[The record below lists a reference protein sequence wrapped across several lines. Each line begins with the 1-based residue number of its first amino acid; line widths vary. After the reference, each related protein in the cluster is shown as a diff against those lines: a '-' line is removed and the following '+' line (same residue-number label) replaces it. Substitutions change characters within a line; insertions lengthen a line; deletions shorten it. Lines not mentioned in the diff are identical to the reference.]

1 MTMLKKAAIHLISVL
16 IFISVLILIY
26 FVFLKQNKSEKIKDK
41 FASELFRQQI
51 IDFGDSYE
59 KALLHDILNVYSPD
73 STEINNKII
82 YNIEELQADKFSD
95 MSMKSG
101 LEYKGLD
108 YNTIKKTLRMYIK
121 FLIIYLVSLLL
132 IHSFAKTFAIWKFVK
147 VKQGSSSYFDEFI
160 STLKEYVNKLLPI
173 SIRKRKLNAAIKV
186 FFKGLFKTLAYFVI
200 FSPSYVVA
208 YSIKGS
214 SISDS
219 VVFFIILAVFTNG
232 LLINYSYRFY
242 SILNSESKKGFVK
255 TAIVKGLNN
264 NYKSEMFSYKN
275 IIKFNKK
282 FPEHVFNHIYIN
294 AVYQNILNIKELS
307 ALLITGI
314 VIIEMALNIQGYLC
328 YEMLQN
334 ILYKNYDVVIFIIIL
349 IFITVKTTEFFV
361 DLKYYNM
368 TKKYENN
375 Q

>member
-1 MTMLKKAAIHLISVL
+1 MQKKAFEHLISVV
-16 IFISVLILIY
+16 FVA
-26 FVFLKQNKSEKIKDK
+26 VFLVAIYLLFLKKEDVNKPKMQISTKLFEK
-41 FASELFRQQI
+41 QI
-51 IDFGDSYE
+51 IDFGDNYE
-59 KALLHDILNVYSPD
+59 KALLFDILNIYTPD
-73 STEINNKII
+73 SIELNSSII
-82 YNIEELQADKFSD
+82 SNIEDLQTEKFTD
-95 MSMKSG
+95 FNLKSG
-101 LEYKGLD
+101 NDNNGLSFGV
-108 YNTIKKTLRMYIK
+108 IKKILKMYFW
-121 FLIIYLVSLLL
+121 FLVIYLIAIIL

-147 VKQGSSSYFDEFI
+147 VKQGTRSYFDEFV
-160 STLKEYVNKLLPI
+160 TNLKDYVNNILPKAV
-173 SIRKRKLNAAIKV
+173 RKHKLNIAIKL
-186 FFKGLFKTLAYFVI
+186 FFKGFIKTISYFII

-219 VVFFIILAVFTNG
+219 LIFLILLAVFTNG

-242 SILNSESKKGFVK
+242 SLLKAESKKGYVN

-264 NYKSEMFSYKN
+264 NYKNPLFGYKK

-282 FPEHVFNHIYIN
+282 FPGHVFNHIYLN

-334 ILYKNYDVVIFIIIL
+334 ILYKNYDVVIFIVLL

-361 DLKYYNM
+361 DVKYYRL
-368 TKKYENN
+368 TQKYENS
-375 Q
+375 